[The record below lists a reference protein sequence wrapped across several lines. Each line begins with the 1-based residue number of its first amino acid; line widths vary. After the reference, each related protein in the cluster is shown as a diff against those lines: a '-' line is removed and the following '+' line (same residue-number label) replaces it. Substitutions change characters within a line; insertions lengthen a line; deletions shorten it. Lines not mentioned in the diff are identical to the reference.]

1 MKHILILLSIIII
14 LVLAAWYG
22 VVTESRVLRL
32 TNKFLYPYGFSC
44 EMKGFNNSI
53 PFNLHIDRFV
63 LKPLPEFVYK
73 GKNKTRTY
81 LLKQLRSKRLSVDN
95 IALRLKPFNLSLN
108 FGSTIFK
115 GNLTGQFGLFK
126 DLFVQIKD
134 IDIEPVGQMFDVEIS
149 GHLNG
154 EFVSN
159 KLQFWLR
166 DANLVDIALDN
177 HFLPLGL
184 ISDIKSKLLIKG
196 GLIEIDHIYLVGK
209 EGKARIKGGMLSRD
223 GIDVTV
229 VFMPAD
235 DTLWSFVLKKYR
247 IKKRVYQ
254 IPVKRR
260 WSSRK

>member
-1 MKHILILLSIIII
+1 MKRILILLSIIII

-22 VVTESRVLRL
+22 VVTESRVVKL
-32 TNKFLYPYGFSC
+32 TNRFLYPYGFSC
-44 EMKGFNNSI
+44 EIKGFKNLI

-63 LKPLPEFVYK
+63 LKPRPEFVYK
-73 GKNKTRTY
+73 GQNKTLTY
-81 LLKQLRSKRLSVDN
+81 LFKQQRTKGLSVDD
-95 IALRLKPFNLSLN
+95 IALRLKPFNLSLK
-108 FGSTIFK
+108 FSSDIFK
-115 GNLTGQFGLFK
+115 GYLTGQFGLFK
-126 DLFVQIKD
+126 DLLVQIKD

-149 GHLNG
+149 GRLNG

-166 DANLVDIALDN
+166 DANLVDIALNN

-184 ISDIKSKLLIKG
+184 ISDIKSTLIIKG

-223 GIDVTV
+223 GIDLTV

-235 DTLWSFVLKKYR
+235 DTIWSLVLKKYR